1 MNCITQWW
9 FQLMKGNAGFSLWA
23 LNGVLLEGGAH
34 EPELCHLGKTED
46 ARGETVGF
54 EINLLR
60 LFFEREEENPYNSQ
74 HNVAYLFQY
83 LQAAPSRALPFI
95 ALHFVFSSIQP
106 SPWKANRS
114 EHKPGSLSSTR
125 DSAFTSPV
133 SVTKPA
139 VLASG
144 SVLTSPKEV
153 RVGLRDRVGAFVTIT
168 YWSINMIRPSLHV
181 VPTFAPSRDDSPVHS

>member
-1 MNCITQWW
+1 M
-9 FQLMKGNAGFSLWA
+9 
-23 LNGVLLEGGAH
+23 V
-34 EPELCHLGKTED
+34 
-46 ARGETVGF
+46 V

-60 LFFEREEENPYNSQ
+60 LFLQREEKNPYNSQ
-74 HNVAYLFQY
+74 YNVVYLFQY
-83 LQAAPSRALPFI
+83 LQATPSQALPFT
-95 ALHFVFSSIQP
+95 LYSVFFSIQP

-153 RVGLRDRVGAFVTIT
+153 RVELRYRVGAFVTIT
-168 YWSINMIRPSLHV
+168 YSSILVIRPSLHM
-181 VPTFAPSRDDSPVHS
+181 VPTFAPSMDDSLVHS

>member
-1 MNCITQWW
+1 MNYIAQWW

-23 LNGVLLEGGAH
+23 LNGVLLKGGAH
-34 EPELCHLGKTED
+34 GPELCVIWGKTI
-46 ARGETVGF
+46 GF

-60 LFFEREEENPYNSQ
+60 LFLEREEENPYNSQ
-74 HNVAYLFQY
+74 RNVTYLFQY
-83 LQAAPSRALPFI
+83 LQATLSHALPFS
-95 ALHFVFSSIQP
+95 ALYFVFSSIQP
-106 SPWKANRS
+106 SPWKANRN

-153 RVGLRDRVGAFVTIT
+153 RVGLRGRVGAFVSIT
-168 YWSINMIRPSLHV
+168 Y
-181 VPTFAPSRDDSPVHS
+181 

>member
-1 MNCITQWW
+1 M
-9 FQLMKGNAGFSLWA
+9 M
-23 LNGVLLEGGAH
+23 GV
-34 EPELCHLGKTED
+34 
-46 ARGETVGF
+46 

-60 LFFEREEENPYNSQ
+60 LFLEREENPYNSQ
-74 HNVAYLFQY
+74 RNIAYLFEY
-83 LQAAPSRALPFI
+83 LQATPSDALPFT
-95 ALHFVFSSIQP
+95 ALYFVFSSIQP

-114 EHKPGSLSSTR
+114 EHKPGSLSSSR

-153 RVGLRDRVGAFVTIT
+153 RLGLRDRVGASGTVTC
-168 YWSINMIRPSLHV
+168 
-181 VPTFAPSRDDSPVHS
+181 